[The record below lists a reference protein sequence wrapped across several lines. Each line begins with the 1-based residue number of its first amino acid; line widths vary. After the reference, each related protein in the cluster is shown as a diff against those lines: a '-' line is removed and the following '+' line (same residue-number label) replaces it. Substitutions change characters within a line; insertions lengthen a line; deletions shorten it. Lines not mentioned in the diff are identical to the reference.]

1 MAAENIEEAKKARE
15 EALKKFK
22 EEYFELCYEIEEKEK
37 RKKEVEELIK
47 FYEVMTKGDNT

>member
-1 MAAENIEEAKKARE
+1 MAETVEEAKKARK

-37 RKKEVEELIK
+37 RKKEVEELII
-47 FYEVMTKGDNT
+47 FYDVMEKMEKGE